1 MESADHIHNSAVIR
15 HSHSSALKEGSTL
28 CTTLSPRPPGPKPQG
43 QRTKHGINPQTHAGT
58 RNSRHRSGSPGSQE
72 GKGTG
77 RGGWRDRRSGT
88 RHHCSYLEQFPL
100 GRSHLGDVG
109 ELPFQDDGLHFERD
123 DPDDGF
129 LRRRPLRLHGRR
141 QRQPGVAQSC
151 LQGRHEQPRPEDS
164 QLHLGASTHATSSGL
179 RPLIPLGNAS
189 SARWARPAAPLPGL
203 RAGSGQSQGPQ
214 SGARSPPARLLGD
227 AGSHHRRSSLPVPR
241 AQRPPGAQRHILNKQ
256 THKQTK
262 IS

>member
-1 MESADHIHNSAVIR
+1 MESADHIHHSVVIR
-15 HSHSSALKEGSTL
+15 HSHSSALKGGSAL
-28 CTTLSPRPPGPKPQG
+28 CTVLSPRPPGPKPQG
-43 QRTKHGINPQTHAGT
+43 QRTKHGINPQTHGRT
-58 RNSRHRSGSPGSQE
+58 RNPRHRSGSRGSQE

-77 RGGWRDRRSGT
+77 WGGWRDRRKGT
-88 RHHCSYLEQFPL
+88 RHCCSYLEQFPL

-189 SARWARPAAPLPGL
+189 SARWARPAAPLRGSEPAPTEPGAAERGSVTASAAPRRRRL
-203 RAGSGQSQGPQ
+203 APSPLLSPRATCSEAAGSTE
-214 SGARSPPARLLGD
+214 AYF
-227 AGSHHRRSSLPVPR
+227 
-241 AQRPPGAQRHILNKQ
+241 KQ
-256 THKQTK
+256 TSTQTNK
-262 IS
+262 KS